1 MSVSKA
7 SKEEEHDH
15 EFKLSLEKDQKD
27 FEKSQAIDDLQAIE
41 QSLLL

>member
-15 EFKLSLEKDQKD
+15 ESKLSLEKDQQD
-27 FEKSQAIDDLQAIE
+27 FEMSRVIDDLQAIK
-41 QSLLL
+41 QPLLL